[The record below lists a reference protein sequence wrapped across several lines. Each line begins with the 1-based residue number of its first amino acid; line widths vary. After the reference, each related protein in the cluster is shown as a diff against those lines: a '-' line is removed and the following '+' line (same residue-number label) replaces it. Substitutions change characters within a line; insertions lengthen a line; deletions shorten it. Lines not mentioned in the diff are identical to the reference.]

1 MFDLGLPAL
10 VFLGLCFWL
19 VRKVVKAARTES
31 DLEAERLAASL
42 NLPPLPPPPPP
53 ESPPPPQPL
62 AADHR
67 ALVERLVEEREQQIR
82 AHHVGSS
89 DVTRRVELLWVH
101 STPTFAV
108 WCERRH
114 AATHAARSM
123 TRDVICVAQISGGAV
138 LERWSFG

>member
-1 MFDLGLPAL
+1 MGCRRA
-10 VFLGLCFWL
+10 
-19 VRKVVKAARTES
+19 
-31 DLEAERLAASL
+31 
-42 NLPPLPPPPPP
+42 
-53 ESPPPPQPL
+53 PL

-82 AHHVGSS
+82 AHHVGPS

-114 AATHAARSM
+114 AATLAARVSELLADPGRGGRLAEQAAG
-123 TRDVICVAQISGGAV
+123 TLEQRYTPAVVAPASISVRNAA
-138 LERWSFG
+138 F